1 MEGGP
6 PRDAQHTV
14 LVADD
19 EPSVRM
25 TVRVHLERAGYCVV
39 EAADGSEALS
49 QATSGACQLVFLDVL
64 MPEMNGWEV
73 LRAIRENPATRGLPV
88 VMLTVLSDNLDIA
101 TSWHFRADYHLAKPF
116 DPHDVVTV
124 ASRLLAAEPS
134 PE

>member
-1 MEGGP
+1 MAGGP
-6 PRDAQHTV
+6 PNDAQPTV

-25 TVRVHLERAGYCVV
+25 TVRVHLERAGYDVV
-39 EAADGSEALS
+39 EAADGQQALS
-49 QATSGACQLVFLDVL
+49 QATSGACELVLLDVL

-73 LRAIRENPATRGLPV
+73 LRAIRENPATKDLPV

-101 TSWHFRADYHLAKPF
+101 TSWNFRADYHLAKPF
-116 DPHDVVTV
+116 DPRDVVTV
-124 ASRLLAAEPS
+124 VGRLIAVEPS